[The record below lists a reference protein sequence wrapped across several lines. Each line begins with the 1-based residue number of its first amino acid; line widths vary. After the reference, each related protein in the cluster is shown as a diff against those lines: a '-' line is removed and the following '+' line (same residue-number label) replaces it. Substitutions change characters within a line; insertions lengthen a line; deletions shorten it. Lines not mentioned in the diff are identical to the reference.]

1 MTGSLAS
8 HDAAGGAVP
17 ILMYHAL
24 SAACT
29 AAFRR
34 WTLAADRFEAHL
46 AYLGQSG
53 YRSVTIADLLAHRRS
68 GAPVPADRLIAL
80 TFDDA
85 YTDFHSVALPL
96 LTRYG
101 MTATLFVPTG
111 HVGRRSGWMR
121 HEGEGERAIL
131 SWAALAEIAGCGIE
145 IGTHS
150 HTHPELDRVGDR
162 EILGE
167 VRGPKALVE
176 DRLGVAVRSF
186 AYPYGHYDRRVRD
199 AVGAAGYGGACTM
212 NSWAATAGDHVLELP
227 RTAVFDDTDAASLA
241 ARLAASHS
249 RARRAALRVR
259 RSAGMPAR
267 YWRTR
272 TGGAYGGP
280 DDQRWGDGRSGAA
293 HGGTG

>member
-1 MTGSLAS
+1 MTGSTAS
-8 HDAAGGAVP
+8 HDAAGRAVP

-24 SAACT
+24 SAAST

-34 WTLAADRFEAHL
+34 WTLAPDRFEAHL
-46 AYLGQSG
+46 AYLSQSG
-53 YRSVTIADLLAHRRS
+53 YRSITVAGLLAHRH
-68 GAPVPADRLIAL
+68 GGGPTPAGRLIAL

-85 YTDFHSVALPL
+85 YADFHSVALPL
-96 LTRYG
+96 LIRYG

-121 HEGEGERAIL
+121 HEGEGERPIL

-150 HTHPELDRVGDR
+150 HTHPELDRVGDG
-162 EILGE
+162 EIPGE

-176 DRLGVAVRSF
+176 DRLGVVVHSF

-199 AVGAAGYGGACTM
+199 SVGAAGYGAACTM
-212 NSWAATAGDHVLELP
+212 NSWAATAGDHALELP
-227 RTAVFDDTDAASLA
+227 RTAVFHDTDAASLA
-241 ARLAASHS
+241 TRLAASHS
-249 RARRAALRVR
+249 SARRAALRVR

-267 YWRTR
+267 HWRTGIG
-272 TGGAYGGP
+272 GGA
-280 DDQRWGDGRSGAA
+280 R
-293 HGGTG
+293 GGTK